1 MAIQYILRGEEQIK
15 KIKKKKNGAIKPN
28 LYLAVGHFWLAGLAG
43 TVLAW
48 PENRKP
54 TSPSPHTINH
64 YRRLISLSAASEIKN
79 NNRFMR
85 ATAGSPSKANAIVQ
99 SCLVFFFVA
108 TPTFGFYN
116 SRIFCFEFIKWYFSL
131 GWMGCLIKLMMI
143 WFCGF
148 RSAYKSSI
156 VPCASWW
163 IVWFRSVNVLGYANL
178 IKGTINKLPRKNA
191 LSLCPK
197 TIKNGIF
204 QFLVSIRR
212 PNFVVRKDNF
222 LYGQII
228 YD

>member
-15 KIKKKKNGAIKPN
+15 KIKKKKKRRNQNEFVSGRRSF
-28 LYLAVGHFWLAGLAG
+28 LVGWLGRDRFGLA
-43 TVLAW
+43 
-48 PENRKP
+48 RKQKTNFAIAAHNKP
-54 TSPSPHTINH
+54 LQTINFIIRGEWNQKQQQI
-64 YRRLISLSAASEIKN
+64 YACDRRISIESECNCPILS
-79 NNRFMR
+79 R
-85 ATAGSPSKANAIVQ
+85 
-99 SCLVFFFVA
+99 FFFVA